1 MRIIPSLLTRSLA
14 VMTIALPLAGC
25 SGAVAEFQILKSYV
39 KSPAV
44 EYANQDAWSCD
55 LAKSTIT
62 KGVVEDC
69 GACRN
74 VSGLS

>member
-1 MRIIPSLLTRSLA
+1 MRSIPSMLTRSLA

-44 EYANQDAWSCD
+44 E
-55 LAKSTIT
+55 
-62 KGVVEDC
+62 
-69 GACRN
+69 
-74 VSGLS
+74 